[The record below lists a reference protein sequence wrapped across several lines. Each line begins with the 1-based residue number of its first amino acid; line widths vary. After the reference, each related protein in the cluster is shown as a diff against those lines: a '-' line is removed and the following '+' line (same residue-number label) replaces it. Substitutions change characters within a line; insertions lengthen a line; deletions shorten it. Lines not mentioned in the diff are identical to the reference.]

1 MTSFAYSKT
10 TEGEPVLILDG
21 EPVDV
26 DATVTIQSTTLA
38 ALLEGSYR
46 GGAEAC
52 AKGVEAAWPEI
63 AAQLGP
69 EIAAQLGKAN
79 GSQRIEIAG
88 LAELVEALRV
98 ANQRPIEVSTPA
110 RVTRQTVKRDREGR
124 IVETV
129 AVAEDVT

>member
-10 TEGEPVLILDG
+10 TEGDPVLILDG
-21 EPVDV
+21 EPVAV

-63 AAQLGP
+63 AAQLG
-69 EIAAQLGKAN
+69 KAN
-79 GSQRIEIAG
+79 GSQRIEVAG
-88 LAELVEALRV
+88 LADLVDALRESTGRPLEV
-98 ANQRPIEVSTPA
+98 ALP
-110 RVTRQTVKRDREGR
+110 TRLTTRKVERDKQGR
-124 IVETV
+124 IVSTLDLEESV
-129 AVAEDVT
+129 

>member
-10 TEGEPVLILDG
+10 TEGDPVLILDG
-21 EPVDV
+21 EPVAV

-79 GSQRIEIAG
+79 GSQRIEVAG
-88 LAELVEALRV
+88 LADLVDALRESTGRPLEV
-98 ANQRPIEVSTPA
+98 ALP
-110 RVTRQTVKRDREGR
+110 TRLTTRKVERDKQGR
-124 IVETV
+124 IVSTLDLEESV
-129 AVAEDVT
+129 

>member
-21 EPVDV
+21 EPVAV
-26 DATVTIQSTTLA
+26 DATVTLQSTTLA

-63 AAQLGP
+63 AAQLG
-69 EIAAQLGKAN
+69 KATA
-79 GSQRIEIAG
+79 SQRIEVAG
-88 LAELVEALRV
+88 LAELVEALRESAARPLEV
-98 ANQRPIEVSTPA
+98 ALP
-110 RVTRQTVKRDREGR
+110 TRLTTRKVERDKQGR
-124 IVETV
+124 IVSTLDVEESV
-129 AVAEDVT
+129 A